1 LATARNNRQATCPV
15 TAQLLYI
22 LPRSG
27 LATTP
32 KPTKMDLLDNENN
45 EDEDELEESSELED
59 LPSIVDLPVSPDS
72 GLVEIKQEPIE

>member
-1 LATARNNRQATCPV
+1 
-15 TAQLLYI
+15 
-22 LPRSG
+22 
-27 LATTP
+27 
-32 KPTKMDLLDNENN
+32 MDLLDNENN